1 MTSYKRKII
10 LLVRVCVNKGGNP
23 MFIRTEK
30 SIRDFITFYP
40 IVSII
45 VVINIL
51 IWLLMYV
58 FSFPIGNDLTIGR
71 VIYAYG
77 VGFNPAVMAGEYW
90 RLFTPIFLHGGFSHV
105 AFNSFSLI
113 LFGPALEQM
122 LGRFKFIIAYILTGL
137 AGNVGTYVID
147 PMSTT
152 PHLGA
157 SGAIYGLFGI
167 YLFMIYFR
175 KHLIDKANASIVQT
189 IFVIGL
195 VMTFIQPNINIAA
208 HIFGFI
214 GGFAIGPVML
224 KNVQPFSMERN
235 YARRRAT
242 FHDGD
247 IQFDPNRWNKRRL
260 IPPKLRKYLF
270 WFIFGGLVLLGI
282 ISSYFA
288 R

>member
-1 MTSYKRKII
+1 
-10 LLVRVCVNKGGNP
+10 
-23 MFIRTEK
+23 MFGK
-30 SIRDFITFYP
+30 
-40 IVSII
+40 
-45 VVINIL
+45 
-51 IWLLMYV
+51 
-58 FSFPIGNDLTIGR
+58 
-71 VIYAYG
+71 
-77 VGFNPAVMAGEYW
+77 
-90 RLFTPIFLHGGFSHV
+90 
-105 AFNSFSLI
+105 
-113 LFGPALEQM
+113 
-122 LGRFKFIIAYILTGL
+122 FKFIMAYFL
-137 AGNVGTYVID
+137 AGIAGNLGTYIIE
-147 PMSTT
+147 PTSFT

-167 YLFMIYFR
+167 YLFMIFFR
-175 KHLIDKANASIVQT
+175 KHLIDAANASIVQV

-214 GGFAIGPVML
+214 GGFAIGPLVL
-224 KNVQPFSMERN
+224 NNVKPFSIVSN